1 MRSNNKLSIVLCL
14 FLAMLGTTAM
24 SDTQPKVQ
32 FDTNKGTIVIEL
44 NQEKAPLTVEN
55 FLSYVKSGFYD
66 GVIFH
71 RVIPN
76 FMIQGGGF
84 TPDMQQKP
92 TQGNINN
99 EANNGLKNIK
109 GSIAMARTS
118 APHSAS
124 SQFFINVKDNSF
136 LDFTS
141 ETPQGW
147 GYAVFGQVIN
157 GIEVVEA
164 IENVT
169 TGVVGPYSD
178 VPKEAV
184 IIEKASVLND

>member
-1 MRSNNKLSIVLCL
+1 MRSITKLSVLLCL
-14 FLAMLGTTAM
+14 FLAMLGTSAM

-44 NQEKAPLTVEN
+44 NQEKAPLTVKN
-55 FLSYVKSGFYD
+55 FLSYAESGFYD

-84 TPDMQQKP
+84 TPDMQQKS
-92 TQGNINN
+92 TQANIEN
-99 EANNGLKNIK
+99 EANNGLKNVK

-141 ETPQGW
+141 ETSQGW
-147 GYAVFGQVIN
+147 GYAVFGQVVE

-169 TGVVGPYSD
+169 TGIVGPYSD
-178 VPKEAV
+178 VPKDAV
-184 IIEKASVLND
+184 IIEKATVMSQ

>member
-1 MRSNNKLSIVLCL
+1 MRSNKIQFIVLCL

-44 NQEKAPLTVEN
+44 NQEKAPVTVEN

-66 GVIFH
+66 GLIFH

-84 TPDMQQKP
+84 TPDMQQKS
-92 TQGNINN
+92 TQENIEN
-99 EANNGLKNIK
+99 EANNGLKNTK

-147 GYAVFGQVIN
+147 GYAVFGQVID
-157 GIEVVEA
+157 GIEVVET

-169 TGVVGPYSD
+169 TGIVGPYSD

-184 IIEKASVLND
+184 IIEKASVINN

>member
-169 TGVVGPYSD
+169 TGIVGPYSD

-184 IIEKASVLND
+184 IIEKASVLDD

>member
-1 MRSNNKLSIVLCL
+1 MRSNKIQFIVLCL

-24 SDTQPKVQ
+24 SDTQPRVQ

-44 NQEKAPLTVEN
+44 NQEKAPVTVEN

-84 TPDMQQKP
+84 TPDMQQKS
-92 TQGNINN
+92 TQENIEN
-99 EANNGLKNIK
+99 EANNGLKNTK

-147 GYAVFGQVIN
+147 GYAVFGQVID
-157 GIEVVEA
+157 GIEVVET

-169 TGVVGPYSD
+169 TGIVGPYSD

-184 IIEKASVLND
+184 IIEKASVINN

>member
-1 MRSNNKLSIVLCL
+1 MRSTTKLSVLLCL
-14 FLAMLGTTAM
+14 FLAMLGTSAM

-44 NQEKAPLTVEN
+44 NQEKAPLTVKN
-55 FLSYVKSGFYD
+55 FLSYAESGFYD

-84 TPDMQQKP
+84 TPDMQQKS
-92 TQGNINN
+92 TQANIEN
-99 EANNGLKNIK
+99 EANNGLKNVK

-141 ETPQGW
+141 ETSQGW
-147 GYAVFGQVIN
+147 GYAVFGQVVE

-169 TGVVGPYSD
+169 TGIVGPYSD
-178 VPKEAV
+178 VPKDAV
-184 IIEKASVLND
+184 IIEKATVMSQ

>member
-1 MRSNNKLSIVLCL
+1 MRSNKIQFIVLCL

-44 NQEKAPLTVEN
+44 NQEKAPVTVEN

-84 TPDMQQKP
+84 TPDMQQKS
-92 TQGNINN
+92 TQENIEN
-99 EANNGLKNIK
+99 EANNGLKNTK

-147 GYAVFGQVIN
+147 GYAVFGQVID
-157 GIEVVEA
+157 GIEVVET

-169 TGVVGPYSD
+169 TGIVGPYSD

-184 IIEKASVLND
+184 IIEKASVINN

>member
-1 MRSNNKLSIVLCL
+1 MRSNKIQFIVLCL

-44 NQEKAPLTVEN
+44 NQEKAPVTVEN

-84 TPDMQQKP
+84 TPDMQQKS
-92 TQGNINN
+92 TQENIEN
-99 EANNGLKNIK
+99 EANNGLKNTK

-147 GYAVFGQVIN
+147 GYAVFGQVID
-157 GIEVVEA
+157 GIEVVET

-169 TGVVGPYSD
+169 TGIVGPYSD

-184 IIEKASVLND
+184 IIEKAIVINN

>member
-1 MRSNNKLSIVLCL
+1 
-14 FLAMLGTTAM
+14 
-24 SDTQPKVQ
+24 
-32 FDTNKGTIVIEL
+32 
-44 NQEKAPLTVEN
+44 
-55 FLSYVKSGFYD
+55 
-66 GVIFH
+66 
-71 RVIPN
+71 
-76 FMIQGGGF
+76 
-84 TPDMQQKP
+84 MQQKS
-92 TQGNINN
+92 TQENIEN
-99 EANNGLKNIK
+99 EANNGLKNTK

-147 GYAVFGQVIN
+147 GYAVFGQVID
-157 GIEVVEA
+157 GIEVVET

-169 TGVVGPYSD
+169 TGIVGPYSD

-184 IIEKASVLND
+184 IIEKASVINN

>member
-1 MRSNNKLSIVLCL
+1 MRSNKIQFIVLCL

-44 NQEKAPLTVEN
+44 NQEKAPVTVEN

-84 TPDMQQKP
+84 TPDMQQKS
-92 TQGNINN
+92 TQENIEN

-147 GYAVFGQVIN
+147 GYAVFGQVID
-157 GIEVVEA
+157 GIEVVET

-169 TGVVGPYSD
+169 TGIVGPYSD

-184 IIEKASVLND
+184 IIEKASVINN

>member
-1 MRSNNKLSIVLCL
+1 MRSNKIQSIVLCL

-32 FDTNKGTIVIEL
+32 FETNKGTIVIEL
-44 NQEKAPLTVEN
+44 NQEKAPVTVEN

-84 TPDMQQKP
+84 TPDMQQKS
-92 TQGNINN
+92 TQENIEN
-99 EANNGLKNIK
+99 EANNGLKNTK

-147 GYAVFGQVIN
+147 GYAVFGQVID
-157 GIEVVEA
+157 GIEVVET

-169 TGVVGPYSD
+169 TGIVGPYSD

-184 IIEKASVLND
+184 IIEKASVINN

>member
-1 MRSNNKLSIVLCL
+1 MKSNKIQFIVLCL

-44 NQEKAPLTVEN
+44 NQEKAPVTVEN

-84 TPDMQQKP
+84 TPDMQQKS
-92 TQGNINN
+92 TQENIEN
-99 EANNGLKNIK
+99 EANNGLKNTK

-147 GYAVFGQVIN
+147 GYAVFGQVID
-157 GIEVVEA
+157 GIEVVET

-169 TGVVGPYSD
+169 TGIVGPYSD

-184 IIEKASVLND
+184 IIEKASVINN

>member
-1 MRSNNKLSIVLCL
+1 
-14 FLAMLGTTAM
+14 LGTTAM

-92 TQGNINN
+92 TQENINN

-169 TGVVGPYSD
+169 TGIVGPYSD

-184 IIEKASVLND
+184 IIEKASVLDD

>member
-1 MRSNNKLSIVLCL
+1 MKSNKIQSIVLCL
-14 FLAMLGTTAM
+14 FLAMLGTTTM

-44 NQEKAPLTVEN
+44 NQEKAPVTVEN

-84 TPDMQQKP
+84 TPDMQQKS
-92 TQGNINN
+92 TQENIEN
-99 EANNGLKNIK
+99 EANNGLKNTK

-147 GYAVFGQVIN
+147 GYAVFGQVID
-157 GIEVVEA
+157 GIEVVET

-169 TGVVGPYSD
+169 TGIVGPYSD

-184 IIEKASVLND
+184 IIEKASVINN

>member
-1 MRSNNKLSIVLCL
+1 MRSNKIQFIVLCL

-92 TQGNINN
+92 TQENINN

-169 TGVVGPYSD
+169 TGIVGPYSD

-184 IIEKASVLND
+184 IIEKASVLDD

>member
-92 TQGNINN
+92 TQENINN

-169 TGVVGPYSD
+169 TGIVGPHSD

-184 IIEKASVLND
+184 IIEKASVLDD

>member
-1 MRSNNKLSIVLCL
+1 MRSNDILSIVLCL

-24 SDTQPKVQ
+24 SDTQPRVQ

-44 NQEKAPLTVEN
+44 DQEKAPVTVEN
-55 FLSYVKSGFYD
+55 FLSYTNSGFYD

-84 TPDMQQKP
+84 TPDMQQKS
-92 TQGNINN
+92 TQGNIEN

-141 ETPQGW
+141 ETSQGW
-147 GYAVFGQVIN
+147 GYAVFGQVVE

-169 TGVVGPYSD
+169 TGIVGPYSD

-184 IIEKASVLND
+184 IIEKATVLND

>member
-1 MRSNNKLSIVLCL
+1 MRSNKIQSIVLCL

-44 NQEKAPLTVEN
+44 NQEKAPVTVEN

-84 TPDMQQKP
+84 TPDMQQKS
-92 TQGNINN
+92 TQENIEN
-99 EANNGLKNIK
+99 EANNGLKNTK

-147 GYAVFGQVIN
+147 GYAVFGQVID
-157 GIEVVEA
+157 GIEVVET

-169 TGVVGPYSD
+169 TGIVGPYSD

-184 IIEKASVLND
+184 IIEKASVINN

>member
-1 MRSNNKLSIVLCL
+1 MRSNKIQSIVLCL
-14 FLAMLGTTAM
+14 FLAMLGATAM

-44 NQEKAPLTVEN
+44 NQEKAPVTVEN

-84 TPDMQQKP
+84 TPDMQQKS
-92 TQGNINN
+92 TQENIEN
-99 EANNGLKNIK
+99 EANNGLKNTK

-147 GYAVFGQVIN
+147 GYAVFGQVID
-157 GIEVVEA
+157 GIEVVET

-169 TGVVGPYSD
+169 TGIVGPYSD

-184 IIEKASVLND
+184 IIEKASVINN

>member
-92 TQGNINN
+92 TQENINN

-169 TGVVGPYSD
+169 TGIVGPYSD

-184 IIEKASVLND
+184 IIEKASVLDD

>member
-1 MRSNNKLSIVLCL
+1 MRSIIKHFVLLCL

-24 SDTQPKVQ
+24 SDTHPKVQ
-32 FDTNKGTIVIEL
+32 FDTNKGTVVIAL
-44 NQEKAPLTVEN
+44 NQEKAPVTVKN
-55 FLSYVKSGFYD
+55 FLSYVESGFYD

-71 RVIPN
+71 RVIPD

-84 TPDMQQKP
+84 TPDMQQKS
-92 TQGNINN
+92 TQANIEN

-124 SQFFINVKDNSF
+124 SQFFINAKDNTF
-136 LDFTS
+136 LDFSS

-147 GYAVFGQVIN
+147 GYAVFGLVVE

-169 TGVVGPYSD
+169 TGIVGPYSD

-184 IIEKASVLND
+184 IIEKATVLSE